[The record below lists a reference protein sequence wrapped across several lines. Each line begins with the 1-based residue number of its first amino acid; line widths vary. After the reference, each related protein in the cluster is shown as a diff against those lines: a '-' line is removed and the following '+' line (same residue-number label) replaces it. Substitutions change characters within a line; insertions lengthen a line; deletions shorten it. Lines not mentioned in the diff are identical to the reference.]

1 MIYIIADTH
10 FGDDNIKIF
19 ENRKVSDNEIIDRW
33 NEVVNED
40 DTIYVLGDFAISNKR
55 YVSEILERLKGYKI
69 LVKGN
74 HDCLSYKDYLHAGFD
89 EVYFHPIIVD
99 DFWIMS
105 HEPLYM
111 NNSMP
116 YANIFGHVHANPIY
130 KDYSNH
136 HFCVCVERINY
147 TPIPF
152 DDIKGIVTSQV

>member
-74 HDCLSYKDYLHAGFD
+74 HDCLSYKDYLHTGFD

>member
-10 FGDDNIKIF
+10 FGDDNIKLF
-19 ENRKVSDNEIIDRW
+19 ENRSVSDREMIDRW
-33 NEVVNED
+33 NDSVSND
-40 DTIYVLGDFAISNKR
+40 DVIYVLGDFAIPEKKYIEETLQKLN
-55 YVSEILERLKGYKI
+55 GYKI

-74 HDCLSYKDYLHAGFD
+74 HDCLSYKDYLDVGFD

-99 DFWIMS
+99 NFWIMS

-116 YANIFGHVHANPIY
+116 YANIFGHVHKNPIY
-130 KDYSNH
+130 KDYSKH

-152 DDIKGIVTSQV
+152 DDIKGIVTSQI

>member
-33 NEVVNED
+33 NEVINED

>member
-74 HDCLSYKDYLHAGFD
+74 HDCLSYKDYLYAGFD

>member
-69 LVKGN
+69 FVKGN